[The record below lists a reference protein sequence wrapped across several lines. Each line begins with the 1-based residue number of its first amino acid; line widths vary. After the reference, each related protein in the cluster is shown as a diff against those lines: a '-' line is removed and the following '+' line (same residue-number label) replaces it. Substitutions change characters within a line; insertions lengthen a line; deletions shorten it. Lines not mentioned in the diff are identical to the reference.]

1 VSSLSCCLSAA
12 AVCFLAVLF
21 PPRISA
27 FLTVSLSAAGLLR
40 RTVSGFPCF
49 ALVRCDRCRASPIP
63 RDRGA
68 LMADIETSATTA
80 ASQRRVLSFAVA
92 SHLPKFWIT
101 RLRSRKE
108 ISYFLGAIFKPMTR
122 DDVDDC
128 TLVISLRLLTEIHVS
143 SPFPVF
149 PLPAT
154 DGWSIC
160 PWAFSRA
167 SHPTV
172 TSDACQEWGQALS
185 TRSDLTVDIRPSPFG
200 YLTHSVRPH
209 VARRCP
215 SGASPR
221 RLHGC
226 GPASR
231 SYAGR
236 HHPRATAKATLAAIL
251 REPPGVRRGMG

>member
-1 VSSLSCCLSAA
+1 MSSLSCCLSAA

-92 SHLPKFWIT
+92 SHLPKFWVT
-101 RLRSRKE
+101 R
-108 ISYFLGAIFKPMTR
+108 
-122 DDVDDC
+122 
-128 TLVISLRLLTEIHVS
+128 LTEIHVS

-149 PLPAT
+149 PLPVT
-154 DGWSIC
+154 DGWSIR

-172 TSDACQEWGQALS
+172 ASDACQEWGQALS
-185 TRSDLTVDIRPSPFG
+185 TRSDLTVDIRPSPFRLSHSLSATSCRTSIPQWP
-200 YLTHSVRPH
+200 LTRW
-209 VARRCP
+209 ARR
-215 SGASPR
+215 S
-221 RLHGC
+221 
-226 GPASR
+226 GPAWSADKAVMP
-231 SYAGR
+231 SV
-236 HHPRATAKATLAAIL
+236 ATAEMGA
-251 REPPGVRRGMG
+251 PPRSWM

>member
-1 VSSLSCCLSAA
+1 MCRRFPVAFSAA

-21 PPRISA
+21 PPRVSA
-27 FLTVSLSAAGLLR
+27 FLTVSLSTAGLLR

-49 ALVRCDRCRASPIP
+49 ALVRCDRCRAPPIP

-92 SHLPKFWIT
+92 PHLPKFWVT
-101 RLRSRKE
+101 R
-108 ISYFLGAIFKPMTR
+108 
-122 DDVDDC
+122 
-128 TLVISLRLLTEIHVS
+128 LTEIHVS

-149 PLPAT
+149 PLPVT
-154 DGWSIC
+154 DGWSIR

-172 TSDACQEWGQALS
+172 ASDACQERGQALS
-185 TRSDLTVDIRPSPFG
+185 TRSELTVDIRPSPFG

-209 VARRCP
+209 VALRAP
-215 SGASPR
+215 VSPR
-221 RLHGC
+221 LPNPQRV
-226 GPASR
+226 
-231 SYAGR
+231 AG
-236 HHPRATAKATLAAIL
+236 H
-251 REPPGVRRGMG
+251 